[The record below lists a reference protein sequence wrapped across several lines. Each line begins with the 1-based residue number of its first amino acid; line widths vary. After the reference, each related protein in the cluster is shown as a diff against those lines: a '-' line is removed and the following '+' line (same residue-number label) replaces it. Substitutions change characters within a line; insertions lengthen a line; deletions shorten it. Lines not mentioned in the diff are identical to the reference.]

1 MGFSDFEKEVGKKI
15 FTNPADAP
23 RKIKEEIEAAKL
35 GIKDLEIEY
44 DNGIVCL
51 HGSASDPV
59 AIEKA
64 VLICGNISGVSKVET
79 GKIAGPKLKDQIESY
94 VIAPGDN
101 LGKISKKILGKA
113 NRYPE
118 ILEANKEVIS
128 HPDKIFPGQKIRMP
142 AH

>member
-1 MGFSDFEKEVGKKI
+1 MGFFDFEKNVGKKV
-15 FTNPADAP
+15 FADPADAP
-23 RKIKEEIEAAKL
+23 QKIQKEIEAAKL
-35 GIKDLEIEY
+35 PIEDLKVEFN
-44 DNGIVCL
+44 DGVVHL
-51 HGSASDPV
+51 FGSATEPAV
-59 AIEKA
+59 IEKA
-64 VLICGNISGVSKVET
+64 VLISGNIAGVSKVDSLNI
-79 GKIAGPKLKDQIESY
+79 KGPKLKEQIETY
-94 VIAPGDN
+94 IIAPGDN